1 MPNINQNNEFEP
13 INKEINLLED
23 LLKKKTKKVRIN
35 FKMG

>member
-23 LLKKKTKKVRIN
+23 LLKKKRKK
-35 FKMG
+35 